1 MDKTDWWLA
10 TSWQESVYV
19 GAALVGL
26 MELVSIWRLGTV
38 LSAVSL
44 ARLRFF
50 R

>member
-1 MDKTDWWLA
+1 MDKSDWWLV
-10 TSWQESVYV
+10 TSSQESVYL

-26 MELVSIWRLGTV
+26 LELISIWRLGTV

-44 ARLRFF
+44 ARLRFV